1 MQENLSRSCM
11 FVAFCYVTSLIRKWG
26 YGKRSVQHFRCE
38 SEAFIFRR
46 KTTRWHRICSSNHC
60 LAAVFFQQCIF
71 VSSIARFPFTRW
83 NLNSN
88 EKSASRR
95 NDELKMDQITQDH
108 PLRLQKT
115 TDAEAKRANL
125 SYTEHFEKSRAS
137 SWDLQ
142 HVARRGTTWHNCFS
156 DKVQDRFCEGA

>member
-1 MQENLSRSCM
+1 MGRGLFS
-11 FVAFCYVTSLIRKWG
+11 TSAVNP
-26 YGKRSVQHFRCE
+26 KRSY
-38 SEAFIFRR
+38 SEGKPLGGIGSVPQ
-46 KTTRWHRICSSNHC
+46 TIVWLQS
-60 LAAVFFQQCIF
+60 FFQQCIF

-88 EKSASRR
+88 KKSASRR
-95 NDELKMDQITQDH
+95 NDELKMDQITQDHPQDH

>member
-1 MQENLSRSCM
+1 MGRSL
-11 FVAFCYVTSLIRKWG
+11 FSTSAVNP
-26 YGKRSVQHFRCE
+26 KRSY
-38 SEAFIFRR
+38 SEGKPLGGIGSVPQ
-46 KTTRWHRICSSNHC
+46 TIVWLQS
-60 LAAVFFQQCIF
+60 FFQQCMF

-115 TDAEAKRANL
+115 TDAEAKRANV

-142 HVARRGTTWHNCFS
+142 HVARRGTTWHDVAQLFLGQGAGS
-156 DKVQDRFCEGA
+156 FLRRSLSSSRGQSKVPRWQLSCP

>member
-1 MQENLSRSCM
+1 MGRGLFS
-11 FVAFCYVTSLIRKWG
+11 TSAVNP
-26 YGKRSVQHFRCE
+26 KRSY
-38 SEAFIFRR
+38 SEGKPLGGIGSVPQ
-46 KTTRWHRICSSNHC
+46 TVWLQS
-60 LAAVFFQQCIF
+60 FFQQCIF

-115 TDAEAKRANL
+115 TDAEAKRASTFHTQNIL
-125 SYTEHFEKSRAS
+125 KRAVRPLGIS
-137 SWDLQ
+137 SMWHD
-142 HVARRGTTWHNCFS
+142 VARRGTTWHNCFS
-156 DKVQDRFCEGA
+156 DKVQDRFCERA